1 MPKNY
6 QYFEIGGTDTY
17 FMNVDGRTPIFPNK
31 LLNWASIIINQ
42 QRKKKSSNVFQNKRE
57 ALQLFESFKIQ
68 MSSCG
73 RVV

>member
-42 QRKKKSSNVFQNKRE
+42 QRKKIFKRFSKQKGS
-57 ALQLFESFKIQ
+57 LTTI
-68 MSSCG
+68 
-73 RVV
+73 